1 MDEMSYNAMR
11 LRQMSAAG
19 KRAAAAAAAADFFI
33 TAK

>member
-19 KRAAAAAAAADFFI
+19 KRAAAAAAADFFI